1 MNRVWCLTFLAC
13 LALPAHAEWV
23 RRVTDGIMGTA
34 VCGLYDPASR
44 TLRWAR
50 AGHLPP
56 VLVRDN
62 AARELSLPEGVM
74 LGADPDACYEEVTTA
89 LRPGDALLLFTDG
102 LIERRHESID
112 DSMDSLL
119 RLASRP
125 VSSVTHYA
133 DYLLSHA
140 PSDTGDDACLV
151 TVRVC

>member
-1 MNRVWCLTFLAC
+1 
-13 LALPAHAEWV
+13 
-23 RRVTDGIMGTA
+23 
-34 VCGLYDPASR
+34 
-44 TLRWAR
+44 
-50 AGHLPP
+50 
-56 VLVRDN
+56 
-62 AARELSLPEGVM
+62 M
-74 LGADPDACYEEVTTA
+74 LFRSDPDATYEEAT
-89 LRPGDALLLFTDG
+89 LSLQPGDTLLLFTDG

-125 VSSVTHYA
+125 VSSITHYA